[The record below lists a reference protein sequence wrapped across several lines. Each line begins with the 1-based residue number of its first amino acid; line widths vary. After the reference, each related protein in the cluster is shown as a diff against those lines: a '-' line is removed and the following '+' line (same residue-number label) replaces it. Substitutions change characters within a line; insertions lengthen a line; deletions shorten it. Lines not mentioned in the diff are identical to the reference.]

1 MCNGSD
7 RASFYM
13 CTSNRWIKMKCDR
26 NTVCAV
32 RHDKALCVDRDLAD
46 APVQPCLT
54 AKATRCVPDNK
65 KVFQT
70 CIDGFW
76 TNSTCAGSDQCLFR
90 ANSALCVDRATAE
103 APVLPCTQENA
114 TRCVSGSPTTY
125 QLCAGGF
132 WTNGTCDRGNVCG
145 MKQGAAL
152 CHDPKMSIVD
162 VPDQPCD
169 DDGAMRCVPES
180 AEMYQVC
187 TNKLWANFTCDG
199 TNVCRMNG
207 DKAVCGDKDGTD
219 APPTMATL
227 HAPTAYRAAISSGAA
242 ARPLYAWS
250 LGALFG
256 AVTLALSAGL

>member
-76 TNSTCAGSDQCLFR
+76 TNSTCAGSD
-90 ANSALCVDRATAE
+90 
-103 APVLPCTQENA
+103 
-114 TRCVSGSPTTY
+114 
-125 QLCAGGF
+125 
-132 WTNGTCDRGNVCG
+132 
-145 MKQGAAL
+145 
-152 CHDPKMSIVD
+152 H
-162 VPDQPCD
+162 
-169 DDGAMRCVPES
+169 